1 MTVRKG
7 LKTEDIAADSR
18 GGKAGIDVRRWGR
31 IESPDG
37 LRCAESRMRSGVSGL
52 AGQRKWTVIE
62 QTNGYIGCHP
72 AKRVSLGAVAIACGE
87 RDAGEG
93 AICAGGRPLK
103 GGVCE
108 EGDQTRD
115 PCSHNHVLVG

>member
-1 MTVRKG
+1 
-7 LKTEDIAADSR
+7 
-18 GGKAGIDVRRWGR
+18 
-31 IESPDG
+31 
-37 LRCAESRMRSGVSGL
+37 MRSGVSGL

-108 EGDQTRD
+108 EGDCVFDSMIFASGKNAGMALEDSR
-115 PCSHNHVLVG
+115 